1 MGNINSINSN
11 NSIKKFNFED
21 MQSSIHNNDNIIIN
35 TLSDDNQNCLIE
47 GTITPQQEVHMLNE
61 FLNNSKSKLIVI
73 YGKNNNDEKIF
84 YKYKQLTDLGFTN
97 VYIYAGGMFEWLLLQ
112 EIYGEE
118 NFLTTTKELDILK
131 YK

>member
-1 MGNINSINSN
+1 MGNINSI

-21 MQSSIHNNDNIIIN
+21 MKSSIHNTDNIIIN
-35 TLSDDNQNCLIE
+35 TLSVDNQNCLIE
-47 GTITPQQEVHMLNE
+47 GTITPQQEVRMLNE
-61 FLNNSKSKLIVI
+61 FLNNTKSKLIVI
-73 YGKNNNDEKIF
+73 YGKNNNDETIF
-84 YKYKQLTDLGFTN
+84 TKYKQLTDLGFTN

-118 NFLTTTKELDILK
+118 NFLTTSKELDILK